1 MKVMQI
7 NCFYPG
13 GSTGKIVA
21 DIHNWLKENGHES
34 RIIYGLEYSSDPDAM
49 KAAPEVIRKIQSL
62 RARITGY
69 AYGGCLIGTASIL
82 CKIKAFQPDVVHLH
96 CVNAFMVNVY
106 RLLDYLKKNDI
117 PTVFTI
123 HAEFPYTAGCSHA
136 VECTKWLTGCRHC
149 EKIGNE
155 RPASWFFDRSNRE
168 WKLMQRAYR
177 GFDKLVLCTVSDWLR
192 DRAIQSP
199 FYHDKRVV
207 TVLNGLNT
215 NVFKFKDTQELR
227 NRLELKPQTKIILHV
242 TPSFSNRI
250 KGGKHVLEMAN
261 RMTGEDVVFLV
272 VGAKNLSIEVPS
284 NVRLIAHTKDQD
296 ELATYYSMADVCL
309 LTSLRETFSMVCA
322 ESLCCGTPVVGF
334 KAGAPETISIPEYS
348 EFVEQGDDDALE
360 EALRR
365 WLYQRHEASMIS
377 EEAKNKYACTI
388 MAEKYYS
395 IYDSLQITHTKR

>member
-34 RIIYGLEYSSDPDAM
+34 KVIYGVEHSTDPDAM
-49 KAAPEVIRKIQSL
+49 KAAPEFVRKMQSL

-82 CKIKAFQPDVVHLH
+82 HKIQVFQPDVVHLH

-123 HAEFPYTAGCSHA
+123 HAEFPYTAGCSHS
-136 VECTKWLTGCRHC
+136 VECTKWLTGCHHC

-155 RPASWFFDRSNRE
+155 RPTSWFFDRSSHE
-168 WKLMQRAYR
+168 WKRMQQAYQ
-177 GFDKLVLCTVSDWLR
+177 GFDKLTLCTVSDWLR
-192 DRAIQSP
+192 DRAVQSP
-199 FYHDKRVV
+199 FYRDKRVV

-215 NVFKFKDTQELR
+215 NVFQAKDTKELR
-227 NRLELKPQTKIILHV
+227 SRLELKEETKIVLHV
-242 TPSFSNRI
+242 TPSFSDPI

-261 RMTGEDVVFLV
+261 RMLGEDVVFLV
-272 VGAKNLSIEVPS
+272 VGAKDLTIEVPS
-284 NVRLIAHTKDQD
+284 NVRLIAHTKDQE

-334 KAGAPETISIPEYS
+334 QAGAPETISLPEYS
-348 EFVEQGDDDALE
+348 EFVEQCDEDALE
-360 EALRR
+360 DALRR
-365 WLYQRHEASMIS
+365 WLKWEYEPEIIS
-377 EEAKNKYACTI
+377 AEAKNRYDGMI
-388 MAEKYYS
+388 MAEKYFS
-395 IYDSLQITHTKR
+395 IYESVQCIQTNP